1 MSESFTTLQYAIIT
15 HLKLEGRATVPAL
28 AADLLLGLGE
38 TEKTL
43 SELVG
48 KNVVQRDG
56 DFYMM
61 DPVATDVSVM
71 QQKKNGT
78 RLFSARPCPIQAA
91 APAAARPS
99 VSDVFKQAR
108 ERAQREKA

>member
-1 MSESFTTLQYAIIT
+1 MTESFTTLQYAVIT
-15 HLKLEGRATVPAL
+15 HLKLEGRVTVPTL

-38 TEKTL
+38 TEEAL
-43 SELVG
+43 SQLMGMGLVQ
-48 KNVVQRDG
+48 KDG

-61 DPVATDVSVM
+61 NPVADVPVI
-71 QQKKNGT
+71 QQKKIGT
-78 RLFSARPCPIQAA
+78 RCLPARPCP
-91 APAAARPS
+91 APAAAAAAPKPN